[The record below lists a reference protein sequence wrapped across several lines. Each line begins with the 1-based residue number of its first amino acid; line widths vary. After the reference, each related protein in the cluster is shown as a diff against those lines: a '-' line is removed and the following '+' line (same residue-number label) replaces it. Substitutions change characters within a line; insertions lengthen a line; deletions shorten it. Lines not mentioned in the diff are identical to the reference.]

1 MKTLLKPLLLSFTLS
16 LVTLSATLA
25 DRNPGNR
32 TSTAATFKTGIYTT
46 AEGKLQIGLEKE
58 TGGAVDI
65 KLKNADGKVF
75 FTQHLSKKER
85 AVRLRVGLL
94 HQVLGIRRVAR
105 HAQRGRVELVDVLQ
119 RVTLEARVALL
130 DGLGTHHPGCYRP
143 VLRGLRPVLLRQNG

>member
-1 MKTLLKPLLLSFTLS
+1 MKTLFKPLLLSFTLS

-25 DRNPGNR
+25 DSNPGNR

-46 AEGKLQIGLEKE
+46 AEGKLQISLEKE

-85 AVRLRVGLL
+85 AVRLRLNL
-94 HQVLGIRRVAR
+94 S
-105 HAQRGRVELVDVLQ
+105 ELPDGEYKLEVTNGVDVTTHSVQLSTKQ
-119 RVTLEARVALL
+119 PSAPSRLVAI
-130 DGLGTHHPGCYRP
+130 
-143 VLRGLRPVLLRQNG
+143 N

>member
-85 AVRLRVGLL
+85 AVRLRLNL
-94 HQVLGIRRVAR
+94 S
-105 HAQRGRVELVDVLQ
+105 ELPDGEYKLEVTNGVDVTTHSVQLSTKQ
-119 RVTLEARVALL
+119 PSAPSRLVAI
-130 DGLGTHHPGCYRP
+130 
-143 VLRGLRPVLLRQNG
+143 N